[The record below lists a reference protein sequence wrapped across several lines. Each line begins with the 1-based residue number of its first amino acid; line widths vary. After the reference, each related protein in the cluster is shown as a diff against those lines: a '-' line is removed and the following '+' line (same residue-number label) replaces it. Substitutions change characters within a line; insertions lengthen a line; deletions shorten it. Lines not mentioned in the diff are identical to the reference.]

1 MIWQEKKS
9 YIWEGITH
17 IKQEKLK
24 RRNYV
29 WDGRT
34 YNKYTFKIGVGEQG
48 ITVAIKPVTDSYI
61 PS

>member
-1 MIWQEKKS
+1 MGRDNPYQTRKVKEKK
-9 YIWEGITH
+9 
-17 IKQEKLK
+17 L
-24 RRNYV
+24 

>member
-1 MIWQEKKS
+1 MTREKKL
-9 YIWEGITH
+9 YMGRDNPYQTR
-17 IKQEKLK
+17 KVKEKKL
-24 RRNYV
+24 R
-29 WDGRT
+29 DGRT